1 MDTATTTAGRAIPWN
16 KGKLLGQK
24 PPLKLKEIWAIRI
37 RLQLDHRARELALF
51 NLAIDSKLRGCD
63 LVGLRVHDVVQGS
76 HVAARAIVM
85 QKKTQRP
92 VQFEITEQTRDAV
105 AAWIAAAH
113 LKPEQFLF
121 PSRVSESPHLST
133 RQYSRI
139 VGSWVGSIGLDP
151 AAYGTHSMRRT
162 KPTLIYRRTRNLR
175 AVRSCSAIPNLKAP
189 SDISESRSTTR
200 WRSPSRPRCSPAKL
214 VAAAEPDGR

>member
-1 MDTATTTAGRAIPWN
+1 METAAARTNGRVTPWN

-37 RLQLDHRARELALF
+37 RLQLDHRTRELAMF

-63 LVGLRVHDVVQGS
+63 LMGLRVHDVVQGS
-76 HVAARAIVM
+76 HAAPRAIVM

-92 VQFEITEQTRDAV
+92 VQFEITEQTREAID
-105 AAWIAAAH
+105 AWIATAH
-113 LKPEQFLF
+113 RKPEQFLF
-121 PSRVSESPHLST
+121 PSRVSDSPHLST

-139 VGSWVGSIGLDP
+139 VGSWVRAIGLDP
-151 AAYGTHSMRRT
+151 AAYGTHSLRRT

-175 AVRSCSAIPNLKAP
+175 AVQLLLGHTKL
-189 SDISESRSTTR
+189 ESTVRYLGIEVDD
-200 WRSPSRPRCSPAKL
+200 AL
-214 VAAAEPDGR
+214 EIAEQTEV